1 MLKALEL
8 VGFKSFA
15 DKTRFEFP
23 RGITCVVGPNGS
35 GKSNVVDA
43 IKWVLGEQSVKSL
56 RGKEMS
62 DCIFNGSATRHA
74 MNSAETTLTFDNS
87 DHRLPID
94 SPEVHITR
102 RVYRSGEG
110 EYLINRQPCRLRDI
124 RDLFSGTG
132 VGADA
137 YGVIE
142 QGKVDILLQSSP
154 RDRRAIFEEAAG
166 ISRFKAK
173 KIESLRRLERVE
185 QNLLRLSDIV
195 EEVDNRLKSV
205 RLQAAKARRYK
216 EHADRLQELRTQVGL
231 ADWRKQSAKLST
243 LESELTTLLDGAAAA
258 SAQAESVEAQALQ
271 LETALAELSET
282 IRASESRLAENREQ
296 VATQEATIE
305 HQRKRVRDLEEEAA
319 RHERQLTAT
328 NVRAGDLRQQLDETS
343 QAVADEESR
352 HQQLRRQLTEDEQTL
367 SEWTSQLQTLRHEH
381 DLRRAAQLNEVRN
394 SATLGKELTALESQI
409 ETSNVSRTLCQQRLS
424 ELSQQRETL
433 AIELERLSQQQT
445 ELAEALEQTTA
456 HWSRARQELAELRR
470 QHSARVAELNQLRQK
485 HTGASERAALLD
497 ELEKRLEG
505 VSAGVKDVLVRAR
518 GGDEG
523 PLRHVRGLVA
533 DLLQVQVEMAP
544 LIEIALGERA
554 QHLVVS
560 NDTELLGFLEQG
572 AAQFLGRVGFCR
584 LTAETQEGAE
594 EFSNLDGQRGVVG
607 RADSFVQIAPE
618 FAPLVRRLLGH
629 TWIVDR
635 LSHALALAAQGA
647 PGVQFVT
654 RNGELLSADGTL
666 SVGPRQAATGLIS
679 RRSELRVLKH
689 QIQQL
694 EGKISQAA
702 LEVEQLQTRITDEE
716 QAVTVLGEEHQRA
729 GDTLSEHRLRSNA
742 SQQHDAQ
749 LAQQQTIF
757 ESEQAAAKA
766 QFESASQRIAVTRAR
781 LEAIEARLAE
791 GEVEITRMESQV
803 AELDQ
808 RREQNDRR
816 VTTAKVELGKGE
828 ERLGNL
834 RHRFQQFERDQLE
847 RRRSI
852 ADIRGQLLQTRQRIE
867 QSEVAILHAESQIA
881 ELYLR
886 KEFLAAETVE
896 SVNRRE
902 LQLKQRAALT
912 AEAQNSRAQ
921 ARKLEEQKHAKE
933 LAAHEIRLERAGLAD
948 RLREDYG
955 IELASLEHQPSDEEL
970 HQREA
975 VEAEIADLRRKINN
989 IGSVN
994 LDALNEL
1001 EELESRYGNLSTQFQ
1016 DLTKAKNLL
1025 EQIIGKINA
1034 DSRRLFAE
1042 TLETVKGHFQALF
1055 RKLFGGGQADIVL
1068 EEGVDILESGI
1079 EIVAR
1084 PPGKEPR
1091 NISLL
1096 SGGEKTMTCVAL
1108 LLAVFQYR
1116 PSPFCVLDEVDASLD
1131 EANIERFIGVLQEFL
1146 SWTQFIVVTHSK
1158 KTMTCATTLYGVTM
1172 QESGI
1177 SKRVSVRFE
1186 DVSEDGQ
1193 IVIASDRAPHEEPSA
1208 QAKDETQAA

>member
-23 RGITCVVGPNGS
+23 RGITSVVGPNGS

-132 VGADA
+132 VGSDA

-142 QGKVDILLQSSP
+142 QGKVDVLLQSSP

-195 EEVDNRLKSV
+195 EEVDNRLRSV

-216 EHADRLQELRTQVGL
+216 EHTDRLQELRTQVGL
-231 ADWRKQSAKLST
+231 ADWRKQSGKLSI
-243 LESELTTLLDGAAAA
+243 LEGEVETLLDGVATA
-258 SAQAESVEAQALQ
+258 SAQAEAVEAQALQ
-271 LETALAELSET
+271 LETALGDVTET
-282 IRASESRLAENREQ
+282 IRTSEARLAENREQ

-305 HQRKRVRDLEEEAA
+305 HQRKRVRDLEEEAS
-319 RHERQLTAT
+319 RHERQLATT
-328 NVRAGDLRQQLDETS
+328 NVRAGDLRQQLEDTS
-343 QAVADEESR
+343 KAVADEETR
-352 HQQLRRQLTEDEQTL
+352 HQQLRRQLAEDEQTL
-367 SEWTSQLQTLRHEH
+367 SEWTSKSQTLRQEH
-381 DLRRAAQLNEVRN
+381 DQRRAAQLSEMRTT
-394 SATLGKELTALESQI
+394 ATLGKELSTLESQI
-409 ETSNVSRTLCQQRLS
+409 ETSNATRILCHQRLAELNQQRS
-424 ELSQQRETL
+424 SL
-433 AIELERLSQQQT
+433 AVDLERLGQRQAELTQT
-445 ELAEALEQTTA
+445 LEQTTA
-456 HWSRARQELAELRR
+456 NWSRARQELSELRR
-470 QHSARVAELNQLRQK
+470 QHSARAAELNQLRQK

-518 GGDEG
+518 GGNAG
-523 PLRHVRGLVA
+523 PLQHVRGLVA

-560 NDTELLGFLEQG
+560 KDTELLGFLEQG
-572 AAQFLGRVGFCR
+572 AGQFLGRVGFCR
-584 LTAETQEGAE
+584 LSAETNEGDV
-594 EFSNLDGQRGVVG
+594 EFPNLEGQRGVVG
-607 RADSFVQIAPE
+607 RADSFVQITPE
-618 FAPLVRRLLGH
+618 FAPLARRLLGH

-635 LSHALALAAQGA
+635 LSHALALASNGA
-647 PGVQFVT
+647 KGVQFVT
-654 RNGELLSADGTL
+654 RNGELLAADGTL

-679 RRSELRVLKH
+679 RRSELRALKQ

-694 EGKISQAA
+694 ETKISQAA
-702 LEVEQLQTRITDEE
+702 TEVEQLQTRIAEEE

-729 GDTLSEHRLRSNA
+729 SDALSEQRLRWNA
-742 SQQHDAQ
+742 SEQRDAQ
-749 LAQQQTIF
+749 LAQQQSIF
-757 ESEQAAAKA
+757 ESELASAKGV
-766 QFESASQRIAVTRAR
+766 FESASQRIAVTRAR
-781 LEAIEARLAE
+781 LEAIETRLAE
-791 GEVEITRMESQV
+791 GETHTSQLETQI
-803 AELDQ
+803 AELDRQ
-808 RREQNDRR
+808 REQNDRR

-834 RHRFQQFERDQLE
+834 RHRLQQFERDQQE

-852 ADIRGQLLQTRQRIE
+852 SEIRAQLLQTRQRIE
-867 QSEVAILHAESQIA
+867 QSESAILQAESQIA

-886 KEFLAAETVE
+886 KESLSTETVE
-896 SVNRRE
+896 LVNRRE
-902 LQLKQRAALT
+902 MQLKQRSALT
-912 AEAQNSRAQ
+912 VEAQTTRTQ

-970 HQREA
+970 HQREE
-975 VEAEIADLRRKINN
+975 VEAEIAELRRKINN

-994 LDALNEL
+994 LDALKELDEL
-1001 EELESRYGNLSTQFQ
+1001 ETRYATLSAQFQ

-1042 TLETVKGHFQALF
+1042 TLEAVKGHFQALF

-1068 EEGVDILESGI
+1068 EEGVDILDSGI

-1096 SGGEKTMTCVAL
+1096 SGGEKTLTCVAL

-1172 QESGI
+1172 QESGV

-1193 IVIASDRAPHEEPSA
+1193 IVISNDRATQEESSVEP
-1208 QAKDETQAA
+1208 KDETQAA